1 MTGNDSIKLAIDDY
15 LEVLAAS
22 ARAYEKEPG
31 PLGSVKPAVS
41 IESFFGLVE
50 RLIKQEQGNEGAQKP
65 IVFAE
70 DFPDIEDNLS
80 SETITHSIQE
90 RRPGIFKQA
99 NVDQIF
105 SNRQI
110 RQRHKVFRESR
121 PDPDNVGGKL
131 FIYGQWYD
139 NLIEL
144 KVWAKTSKVANL
156 RALWLEDTLEKWE
169 WFLQAEGVSKMLY
182 MGRLADQ
189 VEQRGNKKLACRTL
203 QYYVRTER
211 LTIIRE
217 QVLRN
222 LVVTG
227 QKS

>member
-1 MTGNDSIKLAIDDY
+1 MAGSDSIKLAIDDY

-22 ARAYEKEPG
+22 AKAYEKEPR
-31 PLGSVKPAVS
+31 PLGSAKPAVS
-41 IESFFGLVE
+41 IESFFGLVQKVVE
-50 RLIKQEQGNEGAQKP
+50 REQGDEGAEKP
-65 IVFAE
+65 IIFGE
-70 DFPDIEDNLS
+70 DYSDIEDNLS
-80 SETITHSIQE
+80 GETITHSIEE
-90 RRPGIFKQA
+90 RRPGIFKQV

-121 PDPDNVGGKL
+121 PDPDHVGGKL

-139 NLIEL
+139 NLVEFKI
-144 KVWAKTSKVANL
+144 WAKTSKVANL

-189 VEQRGNKKLACRTL
+189 VQQKGNKKIACRTL

>member
-1 MTGNDSIKLAIDDY
+1 MG
-15 LEVLAAS
+15 
-22 ARAYEKEPG
+22 
-31 PLGSVKPAVS
+31 
-41 IESFFGLVE
+41 
-50 RLIKQEQGNEGAQKP
+50 RLIAREQDNEGANKP

-80 SETITHSIQE
+80 GETITHSIQE

-99 NVDQIF
+99 KVDQIF

-110 RQRHKVFRESR
+110 RQRHKVFRESK
-121 PDPDNVGGKL
+121 PDPDFVGGKL
-131 FIYGQWYD
+131 YVYGQWYD
-139 NLIEL
+139 NLVEF
-144 KVWAKTSKVANL
+144 KVWAQTSKVANL

-169 WFLQAEGVSKMLY
+169 WFLQAEGVSRMLY

-189 VEQRGNKKLACRTL
+189 VEHKGNKKIACRTL

-211 LTIIRE
+211 LTTIRE